1 MPAKAIAIAALLVGY
16 LGVAIADGD
25 ERRIFGWVEMVRIE
39 SWDAEMKA
47 KLDTGALTSS
57 MQAEDIEEFE
67 KDGKDWVRFTV
78 EIKDEAADETVS
90 KTFERPLYRDLEVH
104 GAGGEDHRP
113 VVLMNLCIG
122 NAIYEE
128 QFSLEDRD
136 DMNYP
141 ILLGR
146 RTIQSLGL
154 VDVAKNFLHELRC
167 TDNSPVHEY
176 QDKEVDE
183 DIGI

>member
-1 MPAKAIAIAALLVGY
+1 MPPKMIAIAAFLAGA
-16 LGVAIADGD
+16 LGVAFAHAH
-25 ERRIFGWVEMVRIE
+25 ERGVFGWVEMTTIE
-39 SWDAEMKA
+39 PWDTQVKA

-57 MQAEDIEEFE
+57 MQAEDIDEFE
-67 KDGKDWVRFTV
+67 KDGEHWVRFTV
-78 EIKDEAADETVS
+78 EVKDEAKGEPVS
-90 KTFERPLYRDLEVH
+90 KTFEKPVYRELVVH

-113 VVLMNLCIG
+113 VVLMRLCLG
-122 NAIYEE
+122 ETIYEE

-136 DMNYP
+136 EMNYP

-154 VDVAKNFLHELRC
+154 IDVAENFTHEPRC
-167 TDNSPVHEY
+167 GDDSPVQKL
-176 QDKEVDE
+176 QDKEADE